1 MSTDLVWLAVL
12 MGAVTYPARAL
23 PLLVPGVERLPAR
36 LRDYLR
42 LVGPAILAT
51 LAAMNVFVSIDA
63 ERTPSFHVGIE
74 WLAVGGCVVL
84 VAARRGL
91 LVGTVVA
98 ALIAALARASGLA

>member
-1 MSTDLVWLAVL
+1 MSTELVVLAVL
-12 MGAVTYPARAL
+12 MGAATYPSRAL
-23 PLLVPGVERLPAR
+23 PMLAPGIDRLPAR
-36 LRDYLR
+36 ARTYLE

-51 LAAMNVFVSIDA
+51 LAGVNVMVVIDA

-74 WLAVGGCVVL
+74 WLAVGACVVL

-98 ALIAALARASGLA
+98 AAIAALARASNLV